1 MDYCF
6 KLHSQNAHL
15 VSMSPIIS
23 RLESLKPTEPI
34 SPIRKWINQTGSV
47 NRLNRLIE
55 NIRLGSAVHSSRAS
69 YVKISKEALRNCGWF
84 REYATRH
91 LSELRGARNG
101 IKASVLRCWLF
112 LCCLSRC
119 FRSSCGASVRP
130 KFLQRLYWEVLECQ
144 WLKTVSNVQTHIC

>member
-69 YVKISKEALRNCGWF
+69 YVKYRKRRSEIVDDFVSMPRGIWVNLGVQEMASKR
-84 REYATRH
+84 
-91 LSELRGARNG
+91 
-101 IKASVLRCWLF
+101 SVLRCWLF